1 MKLSQKCAKMLIL
14 MVACV
19 GLTAAVAGAQVVSK
33 GAFTLPHAVQW
44 GKHMLPKGDYQY
56 TIRKTGMKG
65 VTVTAI
71 KAAGSPQQL
80 QMVGLQRTPDASIK
94 GADTSVVLSHDTTGS
109 SLRGIYLAESN
120 VEYVFPN
127 NTSRWTVVAEN
138 PKPGQEVTPRLV
150 IRKITN

>member
-19 GLTAAVAGAQVVSK
+19 GLTAAVARAQVVSK

-80 QMVGLQRTPDASIK
+80 QMVGLGRTPDASVK
-94 GADTSVVLSHDTTGS
+94 GMDTSLVLAPGANGN
-109 SLRGIYLAESN
+109 SLRGIYVAGSN

-127 NTSRWTVVAEN
+127 YANQWTVVADN
-138 PKPGQEVTPRLV
+138 PEPGQEVTPRLV